1 MLDLSRYRILD
12 LSREL
17 IPGERRVNGE
27 YLHGIPAAGRSLEV
41 AEFRAMEARMHFIE
55 GQTHLGTHVEAPY
68 KYADGGADAA
78 ALPLSACLGPAAA
91 CNLTSITPGAPITAA
106 HFRQY
111 DIRPG
116 DIVLAWG
123 SASDEGAMPHLAP
136 DSIDYLIRAE
146 VKLVGI
152 DTIEWSEPGTPW
164 GMTTSDA
171 RLLQAGVI
179 VADGLTGLHQIRR
192 ERVLFIGLPL
202 RMQRVTA
209 TWVRAVAL
217 EEKTGE
223 AAS

>member
-17 IPGERRVNGE
+17 VPGERRVDGE
-27 YLHGIPAAGRSLEV
+27 YLRRLPAAGRGLEV
-41 AEFRAMEARMHFIE
+41 TEFTAMGARMHFIE
-55 GQTHLGTHVEAPY
+55 GQTHLGSHVEAPY
-68 KYADGGADAA
+68 KYAADAADVA
-78 ALPLSACLGPAAA
+78 ALPLSACFGPAAA
-91 CNLTSITPGAPITAA
+91 CDFSGLAPGTPITAA

-123 SASDEGAMPHLAP
+123 SASDQGAMPHLAP
-136 DSIDYLIRAE
+136 DSIDHLIQAE

-164 GMTTSDA
+164 GLTTSDA

-192 ERVLFIGLPL
+192 QRVLFIGLPL

-217 EEKTGE
+217 EEKTDE
-223 AAS
+223 DAS